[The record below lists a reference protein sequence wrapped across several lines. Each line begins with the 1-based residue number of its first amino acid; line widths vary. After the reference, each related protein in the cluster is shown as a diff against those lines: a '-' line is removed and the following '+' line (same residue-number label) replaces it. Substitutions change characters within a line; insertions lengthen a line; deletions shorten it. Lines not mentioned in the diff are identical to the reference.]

1 MKHDKTPMSPDD
13 LPLDERKNDVTKRR
27 TVGTPNTFKIGFLTF
42 NVNGVDLV
50 FSGLVLVL
58 LIFGLVMMFS
68 ASYAYAY
75 YHEDNSFYYITRQ
88 AIFALL
94 GVAVMFAVSFVDYHV
109 WHKFAGIIYVVSLI
123 MLVMA
128 LFYPA
133 RANVHRW
140 IWFGPLTIQPSEVAK
155 LGIILL
161 FADFSV
167 KFRNEIRIH
176 SFLFG
181 VLPFMLMLIPI
192 VILLVLEPHLSGTV
206 LCCAIALIM
215 MFVGGTSIRWFVGG
229 GVAVAIGLVGVF
241 LSGVIRYAQARL
253 TVWID
258 PWSDKLGKGWQTIQS
273 LYAIA
278 SGGVTGVGLG
288 NSRQK
293 QLYISEPQNDFVFAV
308 VCEELGLIG
317 ASVVIILF
325 ALLVWRGFVVGLRAP
340 DAFGMLL
347 SVGMTAQVGLQA
359 ALNIA
364 VVTNTI
370 PNTGISLPF
379 FSYGGSSLVMLLFE
393 MGIVMSVSRRSRLKK
408 S

>member
-1 MKHDKTPMSPDD
+1 MKHGNTPISPDD
-13 LPLDERKNDVTKRR
+13 LPSEGKKKTAKRR
-27 TVGTPNTFKIGFLTF
+27 TQQKEGTFKIGFLTF
-42 NVNGVDLV
+42 RSDGVDLI
-50 FSGLVLVL
+50 FSGLVLIL
-58 LIFGLVMMFS
+58 LVFGLVMMFS

-88 AIFALL
+88 ALFALL
-94 GVAVMFAVSFVDYHV
+94 GVGVMIAVSFVDYHV
-109 WHKFAGIIYVVSLI
+109 WHKFAGIIYAVSLI

-155 LGIILL
+155 LAIILL

-167 KFRNEIRIH
+167 KFRNEIRIR

-181 VLPFMLMLIPI
+181 VLPFMLMLLPI
-192 VILLVLEPHLSGTV
+192 VVLLVLEPHLSGTV

-215 MFVGGTSIRWFVGG
+215 MFVGGTSLRWFIGG
-229 GVAVAIGLVGVF
+229 GVAVAAGLVGVF

-317 ASVVIILF
+317 AAVVILLF
-325 ALLVWRGFVVGLRAP
+325 ALLVWRGFVVGLRSP
-340 DAFGMLL
+340 DTFGMLL
-347 SVGMTAQVGLQA
+347 SIGMTAQVGLQA

-393 MGIVMSVSRRSRLKK
+393 MGIVMSVSRHAKLKK
-408 S
+408 T

>member
-1 MKHDKTPMSPDD
+1 MKHTRPPMGPDD
-13 LPLDERKNDVTKRR
+13 LPEEEGRPALAKPKAVAA
-27 TVGTPNTFKIGFLTF
+27 PNTFKIGFLTF
-42 NVNGVDLV
+42 NANGVDLI
-50 FSGLVLVL
+50 FAGLVLVL
-58 LIFGLVMMFS
+58 LVFGLVMMFS

-75 YHEDNSFYYITRQ
+75 YHEGNSFYYILRQ
-88 AIFALL
+88 AIFAAL
-94 GVAVMFAVSFVDYHV
+94 GVAVMLTVSFVDYHV
-109 WHKFAGIIYVVSLI
+109 WHKFAGIIYVISII
-123 MLVMA
+123 MLIMA

-155 LGIILL
+155 LAIILM
-161 FADFSV
+161 FADFAV
-167 KFRNEIRIH
+167 KFRNEIRIY
-176 SFLFG
+176 SFRFG
-181 VLPFMLMLIPI
+181 VLPFMLMLVPI

-215 MFVGGTSIRWFVGG
+215 MFVGGTPMRWFVGG
-229 GVAVAIGLVGVF
+229 GIAVGVGLVGVF

-278 SGGVTGVGLG
+278 SGGITGLGLG

-317 ASVVIILF
+317 ASVVILLF

-340 DAFGMLL
+340 DTFGMLL

-393 MGIVMSVSRRSRLKK
+393 MGIVMSVSRRSRLKR